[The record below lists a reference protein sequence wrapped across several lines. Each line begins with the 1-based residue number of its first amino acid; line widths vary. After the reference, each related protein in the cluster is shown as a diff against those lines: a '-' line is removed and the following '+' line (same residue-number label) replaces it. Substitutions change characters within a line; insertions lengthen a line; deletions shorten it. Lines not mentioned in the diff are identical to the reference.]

1 MDDSKPDGSF
11 GIKTGRDTSARDAS
25 FFAPPARQGTVAL
38 TAGECGSA
46 ENLQLPHSSHF
57 DQRSSFGPIV
67 LALLMLSSNWLAN
80 RLLVLLLRYLGIILA
95 FSLFVGARLC
105 PRVGLRGTHLLASH
119 RRAPCSPF
127 FSAHRWSALC
137 RADWVEAVW
146 LLAAAPSASLPALTF
161 KSTSHTCKGRGRKDK
176 REGRGG
182 QMKCAWGRG
191 ERCGSGRLLGS
202 SEVSLP

>member
-25 FFAPPARQGTVAL
+25 FFAPPARQGALAL
-38 TAGECGSA
+38 TAGERGSA
-46 ENLQLPHSSHF
+46 ESLHLPHSSHF
-57 DQRSSFGPIV
+57 DQRSFFGRVV
-67 LALLMLSSNWLAN
+67 LALLMLSSNWLTN

-95 FSLFVGARLC
+95 FNLFVGARLC
-105 PRVGLRGTHLLASH
+105 PRFGLRGSHLLASH

-137 RADWVEAVW
+137 RADWVGAVW

-161 KSTSHTCKGRGRKDK
+161 KSTSHTCKGRGRKERRDEM
-176 REGRGG
+176 RMGQRG
-182 QMKCAWGRG
+182 AV
-191 ERCGSGRLLGS
+191 RLGLSPAG
-202 SEVSLP
+202 L